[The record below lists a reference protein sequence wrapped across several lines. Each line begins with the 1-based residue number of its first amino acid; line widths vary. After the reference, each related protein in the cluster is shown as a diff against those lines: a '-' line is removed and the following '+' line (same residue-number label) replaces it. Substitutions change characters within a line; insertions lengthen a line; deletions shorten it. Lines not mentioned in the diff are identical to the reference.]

1 MNKTIEREF
10 YVSDE
15 DAGYMRASFNFQ
27 PEHLENTPNRKFKN
41 KIKIIIEVPE
51 KKVTISESEFDE
63 LFERFKKEHSP
74 LFSTR
79 HFVGILK
86 QKLFSGDEG

>member
-15 DAGYMRASFNFQ
+15 YREGLINELIYPYSR
-27 PEHLENTPNRKFKN
+27 FKSTLLPN

-51 KKVTISESEFDE
+51 REATVKEGDLDRYSEEWKHDPTYTNNFPE
-63 LFERFKKEHSP
+63 Y
-74 LFSTR
+74 
-79 HFVGILK
+79 
-86 QKLFSGDEG
+86 